1 MQRSGV
7 ADLRLHPGRAPSWL
21 LDRMKHMAD
30 ALFVVMVDEHGTAEC
45 LRRLGDPLWFQALSN
60 VLGYDW
66 DSSGSTTVTCGVL
79 RSVLQS
85 TRHGL
90 AATGGKGAR
99 SRRVPKDL
107 QVLGDQ
113 LGFGDELTQTL
124 IYASRMTAKVDSAA
138 LQDGHQLY
146 HHTFFLDTENGQW
159 TVVQQGMNAETGT
172 SRRYHWV
179 SEDLADFIEEPHS
192 GIITQRRCDSVLDM
206 TARASRGCRKTSV
219 ALACEDSPNRLRNLF
234 YDYKPSRHETTLL
247 KWSDSPSIP
256 QPRPRAR
263 AASVPPLR
271 LFPERMDWDAVRR
284 VYDVQPS
291 NFEQLLAVRGVGP
304 ATIRGLA
311 LLSDMCYGE
320 APSWEDPVRM
330 TFAFGGKDG
339 VPFPVNR
346 KAYDEAIAFLND
358 AIDRAKLDQKA
369 RLDAFRRLRHCLPA
383 RSAQMEAVSTLPE
396 ASRDFD

>member
-1 MQRSGV
+1 
-7 ADLRLHPGRAPSWL
+7 
-21 LDRMKHMAD
+21 MKRMAD

-85 TRHGL
+85 SRHRL
-90 AATGGKGAR
+90 AAAGGKGAR
-99 SRRVPKDL
+99 SRQVPKDL

-113 LGFGDELTQTL
+113 LGFGDELTRAL

-146 HHTFFLDTENGQW
+146 HHTFFLDTEEGRW
-159 TVVQQGMNAETGT
+159 TVVQQGMNSETRT

-179 SEDLADFIEEPHS
+179 SEDLTDFVEEPHS
-192 GIITQRRCDSVLDM
+192 GIIAQRRCDFVLNM
-206 TARASRGCRKTSV
+206 TARASRGCRQTSI
-219 ALACEDSPNRLRNLF
+219 ALACEESPNRLRSLF
-234 YDYKPSRHETTLL
+234 CDHKSSCHETTLL
-247 KWSDSPSIP
+247 NWSDSSPVS
-256 QPRPRAR
+256 QPRIRAR
-263 AASVPPLR
+263 AALVPLHR
-271 LFPERMDWDAVRR
+271 LFPEHMDWDAVRR
-284 VYDVQPS
+284 VYDVQPR
-291 NFEQLLAVRGVGP
+291 NFEQLLAVRGMGP

-346 KAYDEAIAFLND
+346 KAYDEAIAFLDD
-358 AIDRAKLDQKA
+358 ALDRAKLDRGAK
-369 RLDAFRRLRHCLPA
+369 LDAFRRLRHCLPLSRA
-383 RSAQMEAVSTLPE
+383 QPEVASALPGGSQK
-396 ASRDFD
+396 SR

>member
-7 ADLRLHPGRAPSWL
+7 ADLRLHPGRAPGWL
-21 LDRMKHMAD
+21 LDRMKRMAD
-30 ALFVVMVDEHGTAEC
+30 ALFVVMVDEHGPAEC
-45 LRRLGDPLWFQALSN
+45 LRHLGDPLWFQALSN

-107 QVLGDQ
+107 QLLSDQ
-113 LGFGDELTQTL
+113 LGFGEELTQSL

-146 HHTFFLDTENGQW
+146 HHTFFVDTKEGKW
-159 TVVQQGMNAETGT
+159 TVVQQGMNGETGT

-179 SEDLADFIEEPHS
+179 SEGLAEFIEEPHS
-192 GIITQRRCDSVLDM
+192 GIIGQRRCDFVLDM

-219 ALACEDSPNRLRNLF
+219 ALASEESPNRLRTLF
-234 YDYKPSRHETTLL
+234 YDYRPSRQEITLL
-247 KWSDSPSIP
+247 KWSDTSAVP
-256 QPRPRAR
+256 QARLRAR
-263 AASVPPLR
+263 AACAPPLR

-284 VYDVQPS
+284 VYDVQPH
-291 NFEQLLAVRGVGP
+291 NFEELLAVRGVGP

-346 KAYDEAIAFLND
+346 KAYDEAIAFLDD

-369 RLDAFRRLRHCLPA
+369 KLDAFRRLRHCLPSS
-383 RSAQMEAVSTLPE
+383 SAQPE
-396 ASRDFD
+396 SAQSS

>member
-1 MQRSGV
+1 
-7 ADLRLHPGRAPSWL
+7 
-21 LDRMKHMAD
+21 MKRMAD
-30 ALFVVMVDEHGTAEC
+30 ALFVVMIDEHGTAEC

-256 QPRPRAR
+256 QSRPRAR

-284 VYDVQPS
+284 VYGVQPS
-291 NFEQLLAVRGVGP
+291 NFEELLAVRGVGP

-346 KAYDEAIAFLND
+346 EAYDEAIAFLND

-383 RSAQMEAVSTLPE
+383 CSAQTEAVSTLPE

>member
-21 LDRMKHMAD
+21 LDRMKRMAD
-30 ALFVVMVDEHGTAEC
+30 ALFAVMVDEHGSAEC

-85 TRHGL
+85 ARHGL
-90 AATGGKGAR
+90 AAVGGKGAR
-99 SRRVPKDL
+99 SRRVP
-107 QVLGDQ
+107 
-113 LGFGDELTQTL
+113 DELQALGHELDFGEKLTQSL
-124 IYASRMTAKVDSAA
+124 VYASRMTAKVDSAA

-146 HHTFFLDTENGQW
+146 HHTFFVDTEEGRW
-159 TVVQQGMNAETGT
+159 TVVQQGMNGETGT
-172 SRRYHWV
+172 SRRYHWI
-179 SEDLADFIEEPHS
+179 SEGLADFIEEPHS
-192 GIITQRRCDSVLDM
+192 GMVGQRRPDFVLDM

-219 ALACEDSPNRLRNLF
+219 ALACEESPTRLRRLF
-234 YDYKPSRHETTLL
+234 YDHKSSYGEMTLL
-247 KWSDSPSIP
+247 EWSKSSALT
-256 QPRPRAR
+256 QPHFRAG
-263 AASVPPLR
+263 AAISSPLR
-271 LFPERMDWDAVRR
+271 LFPDHMDWDAVRR

-291 NFEQLLAVRGVGP
+291 GFEELLAVRGVGP

-311 LLSDMCYGE
+311 LLSDMCYGDT
-320 APSWEDPVRM
+320 PSWEDPVRM

-346 KAYDEAIAFLND
+346 KSYDEAISFLTD
-358 AIDRAKLDQKA
+358 AIDRAKFDQKTK
-369 RLDAFRRLRHCLPA
+369 LDAFRRLRYCLPKPRA
-383 RSAQMEAVSTLPE
+383 PPDSPGTTLSEST
-396 ASRDFD
+396 